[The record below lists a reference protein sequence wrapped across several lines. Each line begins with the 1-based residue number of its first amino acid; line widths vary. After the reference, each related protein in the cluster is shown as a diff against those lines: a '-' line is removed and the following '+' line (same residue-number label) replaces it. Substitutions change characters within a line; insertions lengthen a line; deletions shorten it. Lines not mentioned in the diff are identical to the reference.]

1 MKNLIGKLPRLS
13 LIQQVII
20 AIIIGALFGVFL
32 PSWTFLGILGDLF
45 MGALKAIAP
54 LLVFF
59 LITSSLSK
67 HRKGSRTHVRS
78 VIILYVLATFIAA
91 FVAVIAVYLFPV
103 TVTLGAAATGQNPP
117 SDLVQIIKTALMNAV
132 SNPIQ
137 ALIDGNYLA
146 ILLWS
151 CLLGTG
157 LRAAGDATKK
167 VLDDI
172 TSAISH
178 LVEIIIKF
186 IPLGIVGLV
195 YTSVSSTG
203 LKIFVEDGKLILLL
217 VFTML
222 FVAYGVYPLM
232 VWLILRQNPYPLTF
246 YTMKESGVP
255 AFFTRSSAVNVP
267 INMEVARKLQLN
279 EESYSISI
287 PLGASVNS
295 GGAAIT
301 VTIMTMV
308 GAFTLGMHV
317 NFLLAFI
324 LSLVATIASTGVS
337 GIVGGSLLIIPLACS
352 FFGISND
359 VAMQIVGI
367 GFTIGVIQDAVETAV
382 NSAADLLFA
391 ATAEFYDQRKDGI
404 IVRVSERVKQAK
416 AMD

>member
-1 MKNLIGKLPRLS
+1 MHKVLGRLPKLS
-13 LIQQVII
+13 FIQQVLVG
-20 AIIIGALFGVFL
+20 IIIGALFGVFL
-32 PSWTFLGILGDLF
+32 PHWTFLSILGDLF

-59 LITSSLSK
+59 LITASLSK
-67 HRKGSRTHVRS
+67 HQKGKRTHIRS
-78 VIILYVLATFIAA
+78 VIILYVIATFVAA
-91 FVAVIAVYLFPV
+91 FVAVLAVYAFPV
-103 TVTLGAAATGQNPP
+103 TVSLGKAATGQNPP
-117 SDLVQIIKTALMNAV
+117 SDLVQILKTALMNAV
-132 SNPIQ
+132 ANPIQ
-137 ALIDGNYLA
+137 ALIDGNYLS

-151 CLLGTG
+151 CLLGSG
-157 LRAAGDATKK
+157 MRAAGEATKK

-172 TSAISH
+172 TNAISY

-186 IPLGIVGLV
+186 IPVGIIGLV
-195 YTSVSSTG
+195 YSSVSSTG
-203 LKIFVEDGKLILLL
+203 LKIFLDDGKLILLI

-222 FVAYGVYPLM
+222 FVAYGVYPFM

-267 INMEVARKLQLN
+267 INMEIARKLQLN

-308 GAFTLGMHV
+308 GANTLGMHV
-317 NFLLAFI
+317 PFLLAFI
-324 LSLVATIASTGVS
+324 LSVVATIASTGVS

-359 VAMQIVGI
+359 IAMQIVAI

-391 ATAEFYDQRKDGI
+391 STAEFYDLRKEGKVI
-404 IVRVSERVKQAK
+404 NVGERVRQAK
-416 AMD
+416 LMD